1 MISKKQEIVIPST
14 YLEHTQMGQSAT
26 NPLWGPLDSQSHAAT
41 SSFLLKVVADMG
53 LHGPRTQEFWAAE
66 KALMDAQER
75 TWVVKFPGNA
85 TF

>member
-1 MISKKQEIVIPST
+1 MISEKQEIVIPSA

-26 NPLWGPLDSQSHAAT
+26 NPLWRPLDSQSHAAT

-53 LHGPRTQEFWAAE
+53 LHLTQEFWAAE